1 MFKLK
6 RSAISLLPI
15 ALAAV
20 VAVVAMSTTAPGAAA
35 LRTIAGK
42 LALNAQAAG
51 GGGGGGGGVDSI
63 AIPSAT
69 LTAKLAVTAT
79 VTYTCRPVFDPNTN
93 TLDVVLSSQIFSS
106 VQERTSGKTV
116 ANGSGIAFGNA
127 ICDEGLV
134 PTATVN
140 QATVLVTPDV
150 FPASGPF
157 KKGTAIANV
166 QVIACPNTF
175 EASGFPPPCDFGS
188 SIGTLI
194 SIK

>member
-79 VTYTCRPVFDPNTN
+79 VT
-93 TLDVVLSSQIFSS
+93 
-106 VQERTSGKTV
+106 
-116 ANGSGIAFGNA
+116 
-127 ICDEGLV
+127 
-134 PTATVN
+134 
-140 QATVLVTPDV
+140 
-150 FPASGPF
+150 
-157 KKGTAIANV
+157 NV

-175 EASGFPPPCDFGS
+175 VASGFPPPCDFGS
-188 SIGTLI
+188 SIGTII